1 MLIQVQGMSGRQ
13 EAGNRFQRWILF
25 LLFCLPPLVQILLP
39 LSLYR
44 PPPLFLCL
52 FLKLFQMERR
62 RERVSRGLLLITLL
76 LLLLYNLLIFPRST
90 VMRPSNNE
98 KGEYFTTGDSLDSQ
112 TRDSEAE
119 NKGKDL
125 QNRDSE
131 AKNKAK
137 PDELESARQTN
148 KLRLQHLERAC
159 EEVDNHYIF
168 WCKALWPF

>member
-1 MLIQVQGMSGRQ
+1 
-13 EAGNRFQRWILF
+13 
-25 LLFCLPPLVQILLP
+25 
-39 LSLYR
+39 
-44 PPPLFLCL
+44 
-52 FLKLFQMERR
+52 MERR

-76 LLLLYNLLIFPRST
+76 LLLLYNLLIFPRPT
-90 VMRPSNNE
+90 VEKPSNNE

-112 TRDSEAE
+112 TRHSWAE
-119 NKGKDL
+119 NKGKDV

-159 EEVDNHYIF
+159 EEVGNGQLYLLVQSFVAILKRIISWDRLILSISNLLISPHDNPPVVAACWCFFLTYSSIQRHGSNCIF
-168 WCKALWPF
+168 SRAQ

>member
-1 MLIQVQGMSGRQ
+1 MSCCH
-13 EAGNRFQRWILF
+13 ACLHFYRFDFLF
-25 LLFCLPPLVQILLP
+25 PSIV
-39 LSLYR
+39 
-44 PPPLFLCL
+44 PPPLFLYL

-76 LLLLYNLLIFPRST
+76 LLLLYNLLIFPRPT
-90 VMRPSNNE
+90 VEKPSNNE

-112 TRDSEAE
+112 TRHSWAE
-119 NKGKDL
+119 NKGEDV

-159 EEVDNHYIF
+159 EEVGNGQLYLLVQSFVAILKRIISWDRLI
-168 WCKALWPF
+168 LSISS

>member
-1 MLIQVQGMSGRQ
+1 MH
-13 EAGNRFQRWILF
+13 
-25 LLFCLPPLVQILLP
+25 PLVQILLP

-52 FLKLFQMERR
+52 NLFQMERR

-76 LLLLYNLLIFPRST
+76 LLLLYNLLIFPRPT
-90 VMRPSNNE
+90 VKRPSNE
-98 KGEYFTTGDSLDSQ
+98 KGEYFTTGDSQ
-112 TRDSEAE
+112 TRDSWAE
-119 NKGKDL
+119 NKGEDV

-159 EEVDNHYIF
+159 EEVGKPIPSG
-168 WCKALWPF
+168 AL